1 MLRDLFV
8 GCTSV
13 FHCVLIYL
21 EENMHLEITNDIH
34 MFVLHYVFEK
44 GINRHLELFR
54 EGWDNLPILTERNR
68 CPNFYDLL
76 NHYPM

>member
-1 MLRDLFV
+1 
-8 GCTSV
+8 
-13 FHCVLIYL
+13 
-21 EENMHLEITNDIH
+21 MHLEISNDIH
-34 MFVLHYVFEK
+34 IFVLHYVFEK